1 MKTYKILL
9 VLFIASGVVF
19 FSCRHE
25 VIPEPPPS
33 GGGGTGG
40 GGSGTGKVCFE
51 SDVLPIFQSTCAKA
65 GCHDKASAKEGYV
78 LDTYANIIKKGLVP
92 GKATSSELYK
102 VLFKTGNDRMPEP
115 PNPELTVAQKN
126 IIGTWIN
133 EGAENT
139 VNCGSSCD
147 TTKFT
152 FAANVNPIL
161 QNNCTGC
168 HNASNAQG
176 GVNLVGYS
184 AVKVYA
190 DNGKLYGSIA
200 HLSGYKPMPQ
210 GAAKLSDCNIRVVQ
224 KWIQA
229 GALNN

>member
-9 VLFIASGVVF
+9 SMMTVSMILF

-25 VIPEPPPS
+25 VLPEPPPS

-40 GGSGTGKVCFE
+40 GGTVSGKVCFE
-51 SDVLPIFQSTCAKA
+51 SDVLPIFVSTCAKS
-65 GCHDKASAKEGYV
+65 GCHDAASRKEGYV
-78 LDTYANIIKKGLVP
+78 LDNYANIIKKGIVP

-102 VLFKTGNDRMPEP
+102 VLYKAGSERMPEP

-139 VNCGSSCD
+139 VNCGTSCD
-147 TTKFT
+147 TTSFT
-152 FAANVNPIL
+152 FAARVNPIL

-168 HNASNAQG
+168 HNAANAQG
-176 GVNLVGYS
+176 GVNLAGWS

-190 DNGKLYGSIA
+190 DKGNLYGSIA
-200 HLSGYKPMPQ
+200 HLPGYKAMPQ
-210 GAAKLSDCNIRVVQ
+210 GSPKMSDCNIRVIQ